1 MSLLVNKLSG
11 DNVVYDI
18 TIFGEVGKDTRAIF
32 NLNRTDSIL
41 DNPSDYYIGILDF
54 SIPLFA
60 IPLFS
65 FIDGRYKFY
74 LEFDGLRLE
83 NTLLWVPETA
93 NTSPV
98 FQSVY
103 SYQAFIKSMNNSLKI
118 LYDDMVLAK
127 PLFLATEQPFVTLK
141 NNLLTLNISEWY
153 YLNNSFVLCNDQLLN
168 YLTSIPVFYV
178 TPILI
183 RFVYNNHMTSY
194 IRLGIKYYALTQENI
209 DLANWNSLLSIIIS
223 TNQIPI
229 SGELIG
235 TQSNETIIVIGDFV
249 NLNNENRVGYYN
261 YISKSPLRLA
271 NLNSSYPMSNIDC
284 QIRYFNREGA
294 SEIIQVPANQQA
306 LIKLIFVKRLFEDMN
321 EIENGGYGVR

>member
-1 MSLLVNKLSG
+1 MLVNKLVG

-18 TIFGEVGKDTRAIF
+18 SIFGEIGQNTKAIF
-32 NLNRTDSIL
+32 NINRTEIIL
-41 DNPSDYYIGILDF
+41 DNPSDYYLAILDF

-83 NTLLWVPETA
+83 NTLLYVPEA
-93 NTSPV
+93 NTGPV

-103 SYQAFIKSMNNSLKI
+103 SYQAFIKSMNNSLKT

-168 YLTSIPVFYV
+168 YLTSIPIFYI
-178 TPILI
+178 THTLI
-183 RFVYNNHMTSY
+183 RFVYNDHMLSY
-194 IRLGIKYYALTQENI
+194 IRLGIKYYTLTQENI

-229 SGELIG
+229 AGELIG
-235 TQSNETIIVIGDFV
+235 TQNNETIIVIGDFV

-261 YISKSPLRLA
+261 YISKAPLRLA
-271 NLNSSYPMSNIDC
+271 DLNSSYPMTNIDC

-306 LIKLIFVKRLFEDMN
+306 FIKLVFVKRLFEDMN
-321 EIENGGYGVR
+321 EIEDGGYGTR